1 MPIISIRQ
9 PYKMTFNKK
18 IKLRKNYKF
27 FREIS
32 TRWNDNDI
40 YGHINNAT
48 YYQFFDTAINSV
60 LLDFNLLDLQ
70 KGKTIFI
77 SAETGCIYFEEI
89 VFPDKI
95 TAGIKIKHL
104 GNSSVQYEIGL
115 FKNNNETTSA
125 IGHFVHV
132 LVDKKNRRPIKLPEK
147 FMKAL
152 AKLK

>member
-1 MPIISIRQ
+1 MLSLAS
-9 PYKMTFNKK
+9 TFPS
-18 IKLRKNYKF
+18 L
-27 FREIS
+27 
-32 TRWNDNDI
+32 
-40 YGHINNAT
+40 
-48 YYQFFDTAINSV
+48 
-60 LLDFNLLDLQ
+60 
-70 KGKTIFI
+70 KGLIFI

-104 GNSSVQYEIGL
+104 GNSSVQYDIGL

-147 FMKAL
+147 FIKAL
-152 AKLK
+152 VRGLLLREWNGIYHYFLKVDSCR